1 MITISEYQGEES
13 LRNQFLR
20 ILSVVDQDFVPAL
33 SRRQSLEFWIQLFEK
48 GIILYAIEDETIA
61 GFLAYYP
68 SLNAVMLEELRPFVN
83 INPVLS
89 SPATNK
95 PFQGAYLHFIAVS
108 PEFRGK
114 QVGSGLMTAL
124 LEDAQ
129 RNGAAK
135 LRVVT
140 WSTNER
146 SLNLYKKHGF
156 LEFRCIDND
165 RGKGIDSVYLEANIP
180 NFVPLE
186 EKTAAQRGMVIL

>member
-1 MITISEYQGEES
+1 MIAINDFQGEES
-13 LRNQFLR
+13 LRNQFIR
-20 ILSVVDQDFVPAL
+20 ILSAVDQDFVPAL
-33 SRRQSLEFWIQLFEK
+33 SQRQSLEFWIDLFEK
-48 GIILYAIEDETIA
+48 GIILYAIENETVA

-68 SLNAVMLEELRPFVN
+68 SLNALILEELRPFVN

-89 SPATNK
+89 SPATNQF
-95 PFQGAYLHFIAVS
+95 FQGAYLHFIAVS

-114 QVGSGLMTAL
+114 QVGSLLMTAL

-129 RNGAAK
+129 RNRVSK
-135 LRVVT
+135 LRAVT
-140 WSTNER
+140 WSTNET

-165 RGKGIDSVYLEANIP
+165 RGKGIDSVYLEVNIP

-186 EKTAAQRGMVIL
+186 EKTADQRGMVIL